1 MNTFEGKIFKDWHER
16 LPHPQCLPGE
26 KATRILRVQCEVC
39 QKYAHYAI
47 TTPTRNRR
55 NGREHATRTSH
66 FLSRRS
72 FKRDF
77 YGHSAIWTVGKITE
91 TQIFEGKWFFYVC
104 SCDICRLIILLL
116 FNAGSATRGDNSG
129 RRLES

>member
-1 MNTFEGKIFKDWHER
+1 MNNCHTHNAYPGRR
-16 LPHPQCLPGE
+16 LRAFYAYSAKCA
-26 KATRILRVQCEVC
+26 KNTRITPSP
-39 QKYAHYAI
+39 H
-47 TTPTRNRR
+47 PTRNRR

-77 YGHSAIWTVGKITE
+77 YGHSTVWTVGKITE